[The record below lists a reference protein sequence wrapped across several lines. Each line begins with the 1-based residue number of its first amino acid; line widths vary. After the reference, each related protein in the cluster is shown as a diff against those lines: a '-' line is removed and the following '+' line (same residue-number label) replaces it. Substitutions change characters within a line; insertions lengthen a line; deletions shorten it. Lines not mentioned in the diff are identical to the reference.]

1 MSLFKN
7 KLFHLHLFKKLE
19 PQRDSKAGN
28 KMSSRFNNKSFIA
41 SLISVIATVVVAFL
55 PTDCFGIEGLTVVQ
69 QCIIAIFV
77 FATLM
82 WLTEAIPA
90 WATSVCLIC
99 MLLFAT
105 SDSAL
110 SIYSSGLEKSEL
122 LSYKVLMATF
132 ADPIIILFLGG
143 FVLAIATTKSGLDV
157 VMARYLL
164 KPFGKRSEIV
174 LLGFILITGLFSM
187 FISNT
192 ATAAMML
199 TFLAP
204 VFKALP
210 ADGKGRVA
218 LTLAIPLGAN
228 IGSIG
233 TPPNAIAHSTGL
245 VKQNEMLKVGIVI
258 GVIGMVLGYFTLRLI

>member
-19 PQRDSKAGN
+19 SQRDSKAGN

-41 SLISVIATVVVAFL
+41 SLISVI
-55 PTDCFGIEGLTVVQ
+55 
-69 QCIIAIFV
+69 
-77 FATLM
+77 
-82 WLTEAIPA
+82 
-90 WATSVCLIC
+90 
-99 MLLFAT
+99 
-105 SDSAL
+105 
-110 SIYSSGLEKSEL
+110 
-122 LSYKVLMATF
+122 
-132 ADPIIILFLGG
+132 
-143 FVLAIATTKSGLDV
+143 
-157 VMARYLL
+157 
-164 KPFGKRSEIV
+164 
-174 LLGFILITGLFSM
+174 
-187 FISNT
+187 
-192 ATAAMML
+192 AAMML

-228 IGSIG
+228 IGGIG

>member
-1 MSLFKN
+1 MPSAPAVMLGHSTMIILNYYYMSLFNN

-41 SLISVIATVVVAFL
+41 SLISVIA
-55 PTDCFGIEGLTVVQ
+55 
-69 QCIIAIFV
+69 
-77 FATLM
+77 
-82 WLTEAIPA
+82 
-90 WATSVCLIC
+90 
-99 MLLFAT
+99 
-105 SDSAL
+105 
-110 SIYSSGLEKSEL
+110 
-122 LSYKVLMATF
+122 
-132 ADPIIILFLGG
+132 
-143 FVLAIATTKSGLDV
+143 
-157 VMARYLL
+157 
-164 KPFGKRSEIV
+164 
-174 LLGFILITGLFSM
+174 
-187 FISNT
+187 
-192 ATAAMML
+192 AMML

-228 IGSIG
+228 IGGIGTPIG

-258 GVIGMVLGYFTLRLI
+258 GVIGMVLAYFTLRLI

>member
-1 MSLFKN
+1 MPSAPAVMLGHSTMIILNYYYMSLFKN

-41 SLISVIATVVVAFL
+41 SLISVIA
-55 PTDCFGIEGLTVVQ
+55 
-69 QCIIAIFV
+69 
-77 FATLM
+77 
-82 WLTEAIPA
+82 
-90 WATSVCLIC
+90 
-99 MLLFAT
+99 
-105 SDSAL
+105 
-110 SIYSSGLEKSEL
+110 
-122 LSYKVLMATF
+122 
-132 ADPIIILFLGG
+132 
-143 FVLAIATTKSGLDV
+143 
-157 VMARYLL
+157 
-164 KPFGKRSEIV
+164 
-174 LLGFILITGLFSM
+174 
-187 FISNT
+187 
-192 ATAAMML
+192 AMML

-228 IGSIG
+228 IGGIGTPIG

>member
-19 PQRDSKAGN
+19 SQRDSKAGN

-41 SLISVIATVVVAFL
+41 SLISVI
-55 PTDCFGIEGLTVVQ
+55 
-69 QCIIAIFV
+69 
-77 FATLM
+77 
-82 WLTEAIPA
+82 
-90 WATSVCLIC
+90 
-99 MLLFAT
+99 
-105 SDSAL
+105 
-110 SIYSSGLEKSEL
+110 
-122 LSYKVLMATF
+122 
-132 ADPIIILFLGG
+132 
-143 FVLAIATTKSGLDV
+143 
-157 VMARYLL
+157 
-164 KPFGKRSEIV
+164 
-174 LLGFILITGLFSM
+174 
-187 FISNT
+187 
-192 ATAAMML
+192 AAMML

-228 IGSIG
+228 IGGIGTPIG

-258 GVIGMVLGYFTLRLI
+258 GVIGMVLAYFTLRLI